1 MRTQQN
7 LSRQFALSANAEKK
21 CRSWE
26 KHTCLWNT
34 KHKVRQALWP
44 LSRQQAAPAVLFAL
58 YATIPSFYSWRRCG
72 HRFFSCDNLAHI
84 QLAIDPKRRRWEK
97 STERTIL
104 LLKAAKSHT
113 WDVHGTC
120 FKCRYSKHSNVTYD
134 ATMDTPRPGA
144 PARPHHWGPWA
155 AHPGHWLAP
164 GRQMTWTV
172 LEDGVQVQYMN
183 SAQN

>member
-72 HRFFSCDNLAHI
+72 HSFFFLRQSRTHPACNWSKTTPLRKVDWKNDF
-84 QLAIDPKRRRWEK
+84 AIK
-97 STERTIL
+97 SSKIAYLGR
-104 LLKAAKSHT
+104 A
-113 WDVHGTC
+113 WTC
-120 FKCRYSKHSNVTYD
+120 FKCHYSKHSNVTYD